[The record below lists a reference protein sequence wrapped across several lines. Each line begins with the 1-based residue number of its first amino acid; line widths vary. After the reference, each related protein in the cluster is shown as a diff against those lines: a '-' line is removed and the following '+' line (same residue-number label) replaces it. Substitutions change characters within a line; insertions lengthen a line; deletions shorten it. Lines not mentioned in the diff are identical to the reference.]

1 MKIHSLQ
8 MWDLE
13 HTKEPVYTAKA
24 HASII
29 NQIDGTGGQARPVF
43 VRFCSR
49 PGKGTVLTAA
59 ATPVFAERLMHTCM
73 TDEDTA
79 QQESAK
85 TLHT

>member
-1 MKIHSLQ
+1 

-29 NQIDGTGGQARPVF
+29 NQIDGTGGQ
-43 VRFCSR
+43 VRLVLLKFCSR
-49 PGKGTVLTAA
+49 PANGTVLSAA
-59 ATPVFAERLMHTCM
+59 ITPVFAERLMHTCM
-73 TDEDTA
+73 TDQDTA